1 MRHPPLSHIRPDP
14 PPSLLHPLLSHAH
27 AGLARACGTPAAA
40 KTPRA
45 TKSPRRAAKSPWSA
59 SQKRSG
65 PLSTP
70 RRFPAGSRWPDDLTS
85 IIMKFSGG
93 GEHRLANVA
102 ALQPCLH
109 CCSSTGALSCAGL
122 PSLASACQSTRRLAG
137 NSDVWRGAYD
147 SEFPKEVE
155 VSLGLVT
162 HAFQP
167 CLRVALPH
175 GRISGRFRRRCGG
188 HAS

>member
-1 MRHPPLSHIRPDP
+1 MLLRSLPEPPPPPLPHPPLTQ
-14 PPSLLHPLLSHAH
+14 H
-27 AGLARACGTPAAA
+27 AGLARAIGTPAAA
-40 KTPRA
+40 KTPRS
-45 TKSPRRAAKSPWSA
+45 TKSPRRASKSPWSA
-59 SQKRSG
+59 SHRSA

-85 IIMKFSGG
+85 VIMKFSGG
-93 GEHRLANVA
+93 GERRLANVA
-102 ALQPCLH
+102 ASPALPALF
-109 CCSSTGALSCAGL
+109 TGSALSRAGL

-155 VSLGLVT
+155 VSSSLVI

-167 CLRVALPH
+167 WLSVALLD
-175 GRISGRFRRRCGG
+175 GRTSGRFRRRCGG

>member
-1 MRHPPLSHIRPDP
+1 M
-14 PPSLLHPLLSHAH
+14 
-27 AGLARACGTPAAA
+27 
-40 KTPRA
+40 
-45 TKSPRRAAKSPWSA
+45 
-59 SQKRSG
+59 
-65 PLSTP
+65 
-70 RRFPAGSRWPDDLTS
+70 
-85 IIMKFSGG
+85 
-93 GEHRLANVA
+93 
-102 ALQPCLH
+102 
-109 CCSSTGALSCAGL
+109 
-122 PSLASACQSTRRLAG
+122 AG

-167 CLRVALPH
+167 CLRVALLD